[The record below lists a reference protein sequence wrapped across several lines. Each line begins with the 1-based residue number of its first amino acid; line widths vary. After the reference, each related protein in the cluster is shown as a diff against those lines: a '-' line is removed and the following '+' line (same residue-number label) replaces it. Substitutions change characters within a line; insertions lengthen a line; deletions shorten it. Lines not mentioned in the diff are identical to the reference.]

1 MIFYVL
7 KYIIS
12 YCYFEH
18 KSNNTVIIILDHWWI
33 SVSFCSQTAFHQWCI
48 QPILSYELY
57 VTWLPQ
63 NKRNLSFSV
72 ANRNRLT
79 SLVVCSPI
87 NDPKMNTGHLLEG
100 IAGGNIFFIE
110 HGTKR
115 NDIISLF
122 PLNSLS
128 WVKYKNFLW
137 TYSWSLRGL
146 MIISYVEC
154 TDAMWACFLIYI
166 SAWCRNRCATNR
178 TGATTLQQIYYW
190 RFDHHGYT
198 HFKDLHINGTCW

>member
-110 HGTKR
+110 HGIKR

-128 WVKYKNFLW
+128 WVKYINFLW

-154 TDAMWACFLIYI
+154 TDHGGHGISIPAFTVICVTCIDFIVYVLIVLNSVLFL
-166 SAWCRNRCATNR
+166 A
-178 TGATTLQQIYYW
+178 LQSG
-190 RFDHHGYT
+190 FFST
-198 HFKDLHINGTCW
+198 